1 MRIVLAMTYYRPYV
15 SGPIVYADNLAAE
28 LVRRGH
34 EVTIL
39 TSRYEPGLARDE
51 EVDGVRIVRIPVL
64 ARISKGVL
72 MPTYLGV
79 ARSILRASDAV
90 VIQVPQFE
98 APILAAL
105 ARLMQVPAV
114 LTYHCD
120 VRLPGGWFNRVA
132 DRVILVG
139 NQLATLLARRV
150 VAYTADYAEHSP
162 VMRRRLGRVTIIPP
176 PVDLAP
182 PAPADVA
189 RFREAHGLGR
199 ATIGIAARFA
209 TEKGFEHLLDAVPRL
224 LEEFPDLRVL
234 HAGEF
239 EHVIGEEGY
248 RERLRPLL
256 TRAGDHW
263 VPLGV
268 VSGAEL
274 AVFYAACDV
283 TVLPSLNR
291 TESFG
296 FVQIESMLCGTPVV
310 ASALPGV
317 RVPIATTGMGL
328 VVPPGDA
335 PALAAAIGN
344 VLRAPNDFRA
354 RRREVTASY
363 SPARTAD
370 GYEQLLEELVHVD
383 QARAEAR
390 ELLWPHLRDLPGFR
404 AMIRAME
411 ARLVGRRA
419 PLPAPVLDLGTGD
432 GHFATAVLGR
442 VDVGVDRSAEALY
455 EARRRDVYQAVAR
468 TDATALPFA
477 DGSFASVF
485 SNCVIEHIADLAA
498 VLTEVHRVMRPGGEL
513 VLTVPTPR
521 LNDELAGNRLLLAV
535 GAPRTAARYRRG
547 FAKMQRHEHM
557 YTPEEWARRVVDA
570 GFDVVEQRGY
580 MSARAAR
587 IFDVGHV
594 TGLPTVVTR
603 RLTGRWVMVPRRWWL
618 APKERLLVPLVA
630 EHDPPDATGCFIVAR
645 KRASAA
651 EE

>member
-105 ARLMQVPAV
+105 ARLMRVPAV

-296 FVQIESMLCGTPVV
+296 FVQVESMLCGTPVV

-335 PALAAAIGN
+335 PALAAAIGT

-354 RRREVTASY
+354 RRRRGHGFVLAGAHCRRLRTAAGRTGPRRPGARRGPRAAVAA
-363 SPARTAD
+363 PARLA
-370 GYEQLLEELVHVD
+370 G
-383 QARAEAR
+383 
-390 ELLWPHLRDLPGFR
+390 LPGDDPGDGGPTRGKASSAARSR
-404 AMIRAME
+404 ARS
-411 ARLVGRRA
+411 RHRRRA
-419 PLPAPVLDLGTGD
+419 
-432 GHFATAVLGR
+432 FR
-442 VDVGVDRSAEALY
+442 DRRARPSRC
-455 EARRRDVYQAVAR
+455 RRRSQRRGAVRGAPPR
-468 TDATALPFA
+468 RVP
-477 DGSFASVF
+477 SRR
-485 SNCVIEHIADLAA
+485 AA
-498 VLTEVHRVMRPGGEL
+498 
-513 VLTVPTPR
+513 PTPR
-521 LNDELAGNRLLLAV
+521 PCRSPTARS
-535 GAPRTAARYRRG
+535 PRCSATASSSTSPTSRR
-547 FAKMQRHEHM
+547 
-557 YTPEEWARRVVDA
+557 
-570 GFDVVEQRGY
+570 
-580 MSARAAR
+580 S
-587 IFDVGHV
+587 
-594 TGLPTVVTR
+594 
-603 RLTGRWVMVPRRWWL
+603 
-618 APKERLLVPLVA
+618 
-630 EHDPPDATGCFIVAR
+630 
-645 KRASAA
+645 
-651 EE
+651 